1 MQSSGDATHIE
12 TYDNIASVEA
22 FRVNMQMIAA
32 THRPAMVP
40 FFMRLAGLPSK
51 AALNPD
57 LLGRIHLTYQA
68 AMHATR
74 AMVYFLPHLDSPEL
88 RQRKLQIYSADNGSA
103 HGVSGH
109 YQLTAL
115 FRNLGARL
123 RLEDE
128 KFGDL
133 ERLSGMLDARTADFV
148 RSVRRLYARS
158 LGPWCIVELLSAT
171 WKRALMDAFAV
182 HAPQVR
188 AEPYFM
194 ADCAAP
200 GNASQAPCPLDLVA
214 LVLAQRPDL
223 LDQTVADAWA
233 MARAL
238 DQVWEALDDV
248 VTEAALEAA

>member
-1 MQSSGDATHIE
+1 MQSSGAAIQIE
-12 TYDNIASVEA
+12 TYDSIASIEA
-22 FRVNMQMIAA
+22 FRLNMQMIEA

-40 FFMRLAGLPSK
+40 FFMRLAGLPSD
-51 AALNPD
+51 AALNAD

-88 RQRKLQIYSADNGSA
+88 RQRKLEIYKADDGSA

-133 ERLSGMLDARTADFV
+133 ERLSAVLDSRTADFV
-148 RSVRRLYARS
+148 RTVRRIYAHS
-158 LGPWCIVELLSAT
+158 LGPWCIVEVLSAG
-171 WKRALMDAFAV
+171 WKQALMEAFAV

-188 AEPYFM
+188 AEPYFKM
-194 ADCAAP
+194 GRIATGA
-200 GNASQAPCPLDLVA
+200 ASQAPNPLDLVA
-214 LVLAQRPDL
+214 LVLSQRPDL

-238 DQVWEALDDV
+238 DLIWDALDDL
-248 VTEAALEAA
+248 VTRAALEAA